1 MSRPRRGRPRS
12 AAAHE
17 AILAATRS
25 LLVDVG
31 YAGVSMD
38 KVAAAAGVGTQT
50 VYRRWPSKAPLVA
63 EAVMNQYPPGDFTLP
78 DTGDCVDDLRTWM
91 REYAARTAA
100 PEHAALIRALAAAA
114 AEDLDDRDSLYRQLT
129 GRIHQGVQDRLRR
142 GISLGQIQSDADIEA
157 VADALIGAILYR
169 ILSATTPVNETLLRY
184 DGLINTLTS
193 GLTPRCTH

>member
-1 MSRPRRGRPRS
+1 MVSQPRRGRPRS

-31 YAGVSMD
+31 YAGISMD
-38 KVAAAAGVGTQT
+38 KVAAAAGVGMQT

-63 EAVMNQYPPGDFTLP
+63 EAVMQQYPPADFALP

-100 PEHAALIRALAAAA
+100 SENAALIRALAAAA
-114 AEDLDDRDSLYRQLT
+114 AENLDDRDSLYRQLT
-129 GRIHQGVQDRLRR
+129 GRIHHAVQDRLRK
-142 GISLGQIQSDADIEA
+142 GISQGQIQAGADVEA

-169 ILSATTPVNETLLRY
+169 ILSATTPVSETLDRY
-184 DGLINTLTS
+184 DGLIDTLTR
-193 GLTPRCTH
+193 GLGPH